1 MTRTP
6 CPECGK
12 FLLEVKTKKGRML
25 VCQDRECGYRR
36 NLEQQSNARCPKCHK
51 RLTVVGDGDKRIYT
65 CSCGFREK
73 FDRFNQ
79 ELRKKRN
86 TSPKRDVQNYM
97 RKQKQQES
105 IGANAFADAWAKAL
119 EKDE

>member
-1 MTRTP
+1 MPQTP
-6 CPECGK
+6 H
-12 FLLEVKTKKGRML
+12 
-25 VCQDRECGYRR
+25 RR
-36 NLEQQSNARCPKCHK
+36 RRRA
-51 RLTVVGDGDKRIYT
+51 GRIYT
-65 CSCGFREK
+65 CTCGFREK

-86 TSPKRDVQNYM
+86 TSSKRDVQNYM

-119 EKDE
+119 EKEE